1 MIIGIQIN
9 ICENMVNEKND
20 HGNDAEHYKFIG
32 GYLVTNMVQ
41 CPMKHHVHHQVTLE
55 FRYQSMILTLTFL
68 KGLHWIELSE
78 QLIRDRKHDY
88 KSKIHGM
95 ERILENNYGLPA
107 NNWEIESRTTDR
119 IWTLSWN
126 MDREHWIYFKR
137 DN

>member
-1 MIIGIQIN
+1 MEFGLIY
-9 ICENMVNEKND
+9 ENMVNEKNN

-41 CPMKHHVHHQVTLE
+41 CPMKHYIRHQNMPALNC
-55 FRYQSMILTLTFL
+55 RNS
-68 KGLHWIELSE
+68 
-78 QLIRDRKHDY
+78 
-88 KSKIHGM
+88 SKIHGM
-95 ERILENNYGLPA
+95 EHILENDHGSQA

-126 MDREHWIYFKR
+126 MDRDYGFIYVKR

>member
-1 MIIGIQIN
+1 
-9 ICENMVNEKND
+9 
-20 HGNDAEHYKFIG
+20 
-32 GYLVTNMVQ
+32 MVQ

-55 FRYQSMILTLTFL
+55 FRYQSMILTFTFL

-88 KSKIHGM
+88 KLKIHGM
-95 ERILENNYGLPA
+95 EHILENDHGLPA